1 MHLLATATGVLLAAA
16 ATAAAT
22 VATEPAAEIGITF
35 SPPVRCN
42 ATQRSGAPSS
52 TAYCPAAPGCAGGVG
67 PTCPRQPTPA
77 PPTPRPTPSCEM
89 TAVVGCFQWP
99 RLDYTAGFY
108 PTFKGNNSQFTQ
120 ETCADACCAAG
131 YGTDAVSAVAL
142 HPKMPGG
149 PWALM
154 GADCYCATAEA
165 FDAVFASARRNI
177 SECDQKCPGNK
188 TQSCGGAPLGP
199 NQKLLVSRASC
210 QNCAAAPA
218 PPTAPAV
225 GGVRPAVGAEN
236 VFVHAGICCL
246 WNGKCRAHCHPNCHV
261 HDVPNSVNSTRTVVY
276 RNWSTQVST
285 AIIADANNYPQSPE
299 GPNENAVALL
309 ADNKTIYTVMRLGA
323 GDFGGYYSDYLQSR
337 SVSQNLFIK
346 RENERETARAKHLL
360 TNFGCNFSASC
371 VDGRTDGRTFV
382 FFIDLDGYWKHVVQT
397 EHYTWC
403 RECGPEAPARR
414 PVACD
419 ERWQKLQ
426 QHQQDDRR
434 PNARRRPDA
443 MAER

>member
-1 MHLLATATGVLLAAA
+1 MVRISCGGGRRPWRVMIKSDVPVYDIPPVRAYEYQAAGADSDMHLLATVTGILSAAA
-16 ATAAAT
+16 
-22 VATEPAAEIGITF
+22 VDSAAEVEVTF

-42 ATQRSGAPSS
+42 ATQRSGGPFAGP
-52 TAYCPAAPGCAGGVG
+52 CPPVSQEWQPAVG
-67 PTCPRQPTPA
+67 T
-77 PPTPRPTPSCEM
+77 PTPSCEM

-131 YGTDAVSAVAL
+131 YGSDAVSAVAL

-165 FDAVFASARRNI
+165 FATVFAKTSQRNM

-199 NQKLLVSRASC
+199 SQRLLVSRASC

-218 PPTAPAV
+218 PPTPPAV
-225 GGVRPAVGAEN
+225 AGVRPALGAEN
-236 VFVHAGICCL
+236 VYVHAGICCL

-261 HDVPNSVNSTRTVVY
+261 HDVPNSVNSTRSVVY
-276 RNWSTQVST
+276 RNWSTRVST
-285 AIIADANNYPQSPE
+285 AIIADANNFPQSPE

-309 ADNKTIYTVMRLGA
+309 ADNKTVFTVMRLGA
-323 GDFGGYYSDYLQSR
+323 GDYGGYYSDYLQSR
-337 SVSQNLFIK
+337 SVSPQSNVKALRCSK
-346 RENERETARAKHLL
+346 WQMESSNCGVL
-360 TNFGCNFSASC
+360 THVAVAFC
-371 VDGRTDGRTFV
+371 VNNHF
-382 FFIDLDGYWKHVVQT
+382 
-397 EHYTWC
+397 
-403 RECGPEAPARR
+403 
-414 PVACD
+414 
-419 ERWQKLQ
+419 
-426 QHQQDDRR
+426 
-434 PNARRRPDA
+434 
-443 MAER
+443 